1 MSTREDAIRLIQ
13 SIYYDSIDAGDM
25 ARAATALHPDIDWS
39 HAQVWAHHDF
49 ARAEP
54 SGFKGRQAVR
64 DFLAARV
71 DQLRE
76 ARITHGIEDMVFEN
90 DRGAF
95 LGNVTGPDGTT
106 KPFMVWFAL
115 TDGLVSRYDLR
126 PL

>member
-1 MSTREDAIRLIQ
+1 MSTRDDAYRLIQ
-13 SIYYDSIDAGDM
+13 STYYDGVDAGDM

-39 HAQVWAHHDF
+39 HAQVWAHHGF

-54 SGFKGRQAVR
+54 SGFKGRQAVH

-76 ARITHGIEDMVFEN
+76 AQITHAIEDMVFE
-90 DRGAF
+90 DGRGAF
-95 LGNVTGPDGTT
+95 LGAVTGPDGSK